1 MSKSWLFWLSVLKE
15 VEGKVA
21 LTTNPILESSLEHF
35 KVSVD
40 LLVLLYDV
48 LIVKVY
54 DIELSLNLGFS
65 PMLKVGCVLL
75 HVFKDLGI

>member
-1 MSKSWLFWLSVLKE
+1 M
-15 VEGKVA
+15 
-21 LTTNPILESSLEHF
+21 
-35 KVSVD
+35 SVD

-48 LIVKVY
+48 LRVKVY
-54 DIELSLNLGFS
+54 DIGLSLNLGFP